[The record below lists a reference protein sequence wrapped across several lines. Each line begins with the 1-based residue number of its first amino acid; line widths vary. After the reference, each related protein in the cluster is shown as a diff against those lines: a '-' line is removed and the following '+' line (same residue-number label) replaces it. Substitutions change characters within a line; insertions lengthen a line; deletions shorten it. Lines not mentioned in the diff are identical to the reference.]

1 MTITSKLWFD
11 GARYLEYSKY
21 AYILE
26 AEGVTFKDVGLSI
39 GTNVDAEF
47 DGLINGLKKA
57 IDLDVSHL
65 TIIGDS
71 KSVLHQ
77 ITGQQRSRRTKSKLQ
92 EALALLEYIQY
103 YSIEWVPSAE
113 NPAHS
118 LF

>member
-11 GARYLEYSKY
+11 GARYFDHSKY

-26 AEGVTFKDVGLSI
+26 TGGVTFKDVGLSI

-65 TIIGDS
+65 TILGDS
-71 KSVLHQ
+71 KNVLHQ

-113 NPAHS
+113 NPAHN